1 MIEEA
6 FKFTEKIKNFKGI
19 LSIILFGSVARGE
32 ETPQSD
38 IDLAVIYSERD
49 VEVVNKINSMA
60 PENFQILHLTLPE
73 LSEESTIAGA
83 LSGEGILLHGS
94 PVVVEAEEIE
104 LKSRMLISYNTSR
117 MKQNQRSK
125 LQRTLYGGIST
136 YLKGNERKVKHYPGL
151 VDKIKAQ
158 RVGKGVLMVERHN
171 APEITKTLK
180 MYGAK
185 WKEVPVWTY

>member
-6 FKFTEKIKNFKGI
+6 FKFTEQIKKFKGI

-38 IDLAVIYSERD
+38 IDLAIIYSKRD
-49 VEVVNKINSMA
+49 VEVVHKINSMA

-73 LSEESTIAGA
+73 LSEEPTIAGA

-94 PVVVEAEEIE
+94 PVIVKAEEIE
-104 LKSRMLISYNTSR
+104 LKSGMLISYNTSK
-117 MKQNQRSK
+117 MGQNQRSK

-136 YLKGNERKVKHYPGL
+136 YRKGDKKKVKYYPGL
-151 VDKIKAQ
+151 VDKIKVQ
-158 RVGKGVLMVERHN
+158 RIGKGVLMVDRHN
-171 APEITKTLK
+171 ASEITKTLH
-180 MYGAK
+180 MFGAK
-185 WKEVPVWTY
+185 WKEVPVWSY